1 MSIFVF
7 FFSYETP
14 TFGSFGVVTAVSAFS
29 AAIVLSLVKND
40 FICFGP
46 KSQKIDFLN
55 GFASEFGDTPFA
67 IVYGDFE
74 AYLFIVDYLLALP
87 SAPPFSS
94 STGIK
99 VLCRRFLA
107 AIFTPATMGPFLPK
121 HGAQPILNILN
132 SRSL

>member
-29 AAIVLSLVKND
+29 GATVLSLVKND
-40 FICFGP
+40 FNCFGP

-55 GFASEFGDTPFA
+55 GFALELGETPVA

-74 AYLFIVDYLLALP
+74 AYILKMDYLLALP

-94 STGIK
+94 STGIT
-99 VLCRRFLA
+99 VLYCRLLA
-107 AIFTPATMGPFLPK
+107 PNLPPATIGPFLP
-121 HGAQPILNILN
+121 
-132 SRSL
+132 